1 MCPPLEK
8 VKTKGAPKKSLTK
21 QQKSTKCNPSYWEY
35 VDALHLFKIDSIENI
50 IDVKANGNCGYHAIA
65 TLLGVGEES
74 WSLVHNH
81 LHKELTS
88 WSEEYINLL
97 GGIKKFEELKCF
109 LLVDGLSMAHKF
121 IVTINKWMNI
131 TNMGYV
137 IVSRYNVS
145 IVFFMRSLSFTTIGV
160 VVEYTLSISS
170 KAVTHP
176 IHSDRPYVAY
186 ALICDLQLVDQC
198 SFLRCSNILQ
208 QQYRL
213 LFLRDKFSLIN
224 FWMWLYDNLNVL
236 VYDAYVLKMDE
247 DQWRYDFAMSQEV
260 HMDYDYDN
268 QEECGVNES
277 HVDCSNAF
285 NTSQVFATRNDVL
298 PWPRIVAHE
307 NGFVAVIMRSD
318 TETGSR

>member
-176 IHSDRPYVAY
+176 IHSNSIDF
-186 ALICDLQLVDQC
+186 C
-198 SFLRCSNILQ
+198 SFGQ
-208 QQYRL
+208 
-213 LFLRDKFSLIN
+213 DPE
-224 FWMWLYDNLNVL
+224 
-236 VYDAYVLKMDE
+236 MDE